1 MIRKIINGIVCD
13 GEGGKPFLGGL
24 EIENGR
30 ISRVFYGPSRDVGSD
45 VIDARGQYI
54 TPGFIDIHRHHDL
67 CALYDASFGELEIAQ
82 GITTVVGGNC
92 GLAAF
97 PNSDRTREAQFRYI
111 EPCLGKMPE
120 TNMHLF
126 SEYMDALAKK
136 PLSINVTSLVGAGAC
151 ATAAMGYESRPMSE
165 AERAQA
171 VAYVEDAM
179 KADAVGLSFGIMYEP
194 ECWLS
199 HEDQVAMA
207 RMCAKYGGVVT
218 CHMRGEGDSLVESV
232 REIIE
237 ICKEA
242 GARLEISHFKAT
254 GVRNWGSR
262 IDEAIEVIEAARAEG
277 VDVTCDA
284 YPYTG
289 GATTAL
295 SLIPPVVLEGHDLS
309 YLGTKEGAEKLRTEI
324 MKKQDGWDNMVE
336 SIGWERTVISG
347 VTLEKNRWVCGKNVA
362 QIAKELGLEDPCEW
376 FGRLVAE
383 EEGKIGVIIM
393 SMSAEDVDKV
403 LKLPYCT
410 VISDGL
416 YGGGSNPHPRLYGAF
431 PKMIREY
438 VVERSIMPI
447 EEAVYKMTA
456 LPAQRISLKDRGV
469 LKAGMAADINVFA
482 LGAIRDTATFA
493 DSKQLAE
500 GISYTLIGGEI
511 AAKDSR
517 LVKGGSG
524 RVLRAR

>member
-179 KADAVGLSFGIMYEP
+179 KAGAVGLSFGIMYEP

-218 CHMRGEGDSLVESV
+218 CHMRGEGDSLV
-232 REIIE
+232 
-237 ICKEA
+237 
-242 GARLEISHFKAT
+242 
-254 GVRNWGSR
+254 
-262 IDEAIEVIEAARAEG
+262 
-277 VDVTCDA
+277 
-284 YPYTG
+284 
-289 GATTAL
+289 
-295 SLIPPVVLEGHDLS
+295 
-309 YLGTKEGAEKLRTEI
+309 
-324 MKKQDGWDNMVE
+324 
-336 SIGWERTVISG
+336 
-347 VTLEKNRWVCGKNVA
+347 
-362 QIAKELGLEDPCEW
+362 
-376 FGRLVAE
+376 
-383 EEGKIGVIIM
+383 
-393 SMSAEDVDKV
+393 
-403 LKLPYCT
+403 
-410 VISDGL
+410 
-416 YGGGSNPHPRLYGAF
+416 
-431 PKMIREY
+431 
-438 VVERSIMPI
+438 
-447 EEAVYKMTA
+447 
-456 LPAQRISLKDRGV
+456 
-469 LKAGMAADINVFA
+469 
-482 LGAIRDTATFA
+482 
-493 DSKQLAE
+493 
-500 GISYTLIGGEI
+500 
-511 AAKDSR
+511 
-517 LVKGGSG
+517 
-524 RVLRAR
+524 